1 MSNRCND
8 ISEKESKKPDNKEKI
23 CKIVLFVLA
32 ALCIVGLLV
41 SSVVAYFCFS
51 SKECDQYVILLI
63 AYIVFS
69 LETFA
74 TALLIGVGLVKICKN
89 CCKKEPTDF
98 TEKLVD
104 AYLNKQC
111 KSDNEA
117 KDEKKSSE
125 DQAK

>member
-23 CKIVLFVLA
+23 CTKKVFIFA
-32 ALCIVGLLV
+32 ALCIIVGLLV
-41 SSVVAYFCFS
+41 SSVVAYFCLRTQL
-51 SKECDQYVILLI
+51 DNQYVILI

-74 TALLIGVGLVKICKN
+74 MALLIGVGLVKICKN

>member
-8 ISEKESKKPDNKEKI
+8 ISEEESKKPDNKEKI
-23 CKIVLFVLA
+23 CKIVLFVFA

-41 SSVVAYFCFS
+41 SSVVAYFCLRTQL
-51 SKECDQYVILLI
+51 DNQYVILLI

-74 TALLIGVGLVKICKN
+74 MALLIGVGLVKICKN

-117 KDEKKSSE
+117 KDENKSSE